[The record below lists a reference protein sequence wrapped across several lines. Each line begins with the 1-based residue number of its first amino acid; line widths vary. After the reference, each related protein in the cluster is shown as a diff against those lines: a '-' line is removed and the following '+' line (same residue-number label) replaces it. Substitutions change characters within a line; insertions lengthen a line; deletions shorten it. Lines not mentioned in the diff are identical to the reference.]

1 MIIGKLNEN
10 SEILNVNIWL
20 DSDKVEISN
29 FYIILRLSANTH
41 GLLLSVSEK
50 YDSEQLL
57 VKKHSSF

>member
-10 SEILNVNIWL
+10 SEVLNVNIWL

-50 YDSEQLL
+50 YDLEQLL

>member
-20 DSDKVEISN
+20 DSDKIEISN

-50 YDSEQLL
+50 YDLEQLL
-57 VKKHSSF
+57 VKKH